1 MAFLGITSQ
10 MGPALCLAMLAKLA
24 GPRTEQLR
32 KLGNFIDYY
41 LDEFNQIGV
50 FICHKHIVA
59 KQRCSRNRGERALSS
74 KLISCLGIVQLPR
87 SGVEHMP

>member
-1 MAFLGITSQ
+1 MVEADIHLKPLHTSI
-10 MGPALCLAMLAKLA
+10 LV
-24 GPRTEQLR
+24 RTEQLR

-50 FICHKHIVA
+50 FIRHKHIVA
-59 KQRCSRNRGERALSS
+59 KQHCSRNRRERALSS